1 MKMDLC
7 FVSSFGGPSLKRA
20 AGSTLSRAVG
30 DGSCSSPALSQTPV
44 RVRAPVMVASPS
56 KTVASPPVVSETD
69 RMSVLLP
76 EKLSQSG
83 IDLLTDDFEVVKN
96 YDLTPETLIEEIK
109 NHEAIIVRSATRV
122 TREVIEASPKLKV
135 IGRAGVGVDNIDLV
149 AATERG
155 VLVVNAPT
163 GNCVAAAEHTIALMC
178 CMARKLASADA
189 TLKAGAWNRGSF
201 VGASL
206 VGKTLGVIG
215 LGRIGREVSIRAKG
229 LGMNIVASDPFTSE
243 ESAKTLGVTLASF
256 EEVIK
261 CADFLTLHIPLIDS
275 TRNLIDAKAIASMKD
290 NVRIINAARG
300 GIVVEEALMAAIESG
315 KVAGAALD
323 CFMSEPPHKHPD
335 SVSAKLVAHPN
346 VVATPHLG
354 ASTTE
359 AQLDVALEIA
369 NAVKYALQGD
379 LVPTMVNAP
388 VISPA
393 TLKEMKPRALLAE
406 RLGKLAFYLSGGN
419 VGGEVT
425 VTYHLPDPS
434 EDTRLLRSGVLKGIL
449 ESGLGLNI
457 TIVNADGQAKA
468 HGLKLTE
475 ISHQFIHDETVE
487 VVRVSVKGGPSV
499 YGRIVHGVP
508 HVTGVGSWELDLPLK
523 GNVMAYSQVD
533 RPGMMGQVGSLLGEN
548 KINISSMTLARDGE
562 FQNGSKALVLLNMD
576 ELPSDAVVANVKE
589 LIGDDYI
596 KPLVISF
603 D

>member
-1 MKMDLC
+1 
-7 FVSSFGGPSLKRA
+7 
-20 AGSTLSRAVG
+20 
-30 DGSCSSPALSQTPV
+30 
-44 RVRAPVMVASPS
+44 
-56 KTVASPPVVSETD
+56 
-69 RMSVLLP
+69 MSVLLP
-76 EKLSQSG
+76 EKLSQAG

-135 IGRAGVGVDNIDLV
+135 IGRAGVGVDNIDLA

-178 CMARKLASADA
+178 CMARKLACADA
-189 TLKAGAWNRGSF
+189 TLKAGDWNRGSF

-229 LGMNIVASDPFTSE
+229 LGMNILASDPFTSE
-243 ESAKTLGVTLASF
+243 ESAAALGVKLGSF
-256 EEVIK
+256 DDVIK
-261 CADFLTLHIPLIDS
+261 NADFLTLHIPLIDA
-275 TRNLIDAKAIASMKD
+275 TRNLIDAKAFSVMKD

-300 GIVVEEALMAAIESG
+300 GIVVEEALMAAIETG

-323 CFMSEPPHKHPD
+323 CFENEPPHKHPE
-335 SVSAKLVAHPN
+335 SISAKLVAHPA
-346 VVATPHLG
+346 VLATPHLG

-388 VISPA
+388 VISPDL
-393 TLKEMKPRALLAE
+393 LKEMKPRAVLAE
-406 RLGKLAFYLSGGN
+406 RLGKLAYYLSGGN
-419 VGGEVT
+419 CGGEVI
-425 VTYHLPDPS
+425 VTYHLPDPN
-434 EDTRLLRSGVLKGIL
+434 EDTRLLRAGVLKGIL

-475 ISHQFIHDETVE
+475 ISHPFVTDETTE
-487 VVRVSVKGGPSV
+487 IVRVAVKGGPAV
-499 YGRIVHGVP
+499 YGRIVHGAP

-533 RPGMMGQVGSLLGEN
+533 RPGMMGTVGTLLGEN
-548 KINISSMTLARDGE
+548 NINISSMTLARDRE
-562 FQNGSKALVLLNMD
+562 FKDGSKALVLLNVD
-576 ELPSDAVVANVKE
+576 ELPSPALVAEVNDIVQ
-589 LIGDDYI
+589 DDYI
-596 KPLVISF
+596 KPLVVGF